1 MVEQLFY
8 NGDIITME
16 NFDDAP
22 EAVLVRDGNIIAVG
36 TLKDLKALTTPEC
49 QIYLYKAMLLCF
61 LLQNINE
68 FDIVLNMIVVK
79 YVVFKD
85 SSTF

>member
-1 MVEQLFY
+1 
-8 NGDIITME
+8 ME

-49 QIYLYKAMLLCF
+49 QAISLQGKTLLPAFIEYSICALYSCFSKSIVIFACKA
-61 LLQNINE
+61 
-68 FDIVLNMIVVK
+68 
-79 YVVFKD
+79 
-85 SSTF
+85 

>member
-1 MVEQLFY
+1 MTVEQLFY

-36 TLKDLKALTTPEC
+36 MLEELKALATAEC
-49 QIYLYKAMLLCF
+49 QAIS
-61 LLQNINE
+61 LQGKTLMPA
-68 FDIVLNMIVVK
+68 FIVEPCPPFSLSI
-79 YVVFKD
+79 
-85 SSTF
+85 SLTISG

>member
-22 EAVLVRDGNIIAVG
+22 EAVLVRDGNIIAC
-36 TLKDLKALTTPEC
+36 L
-49 QIYLYKAMLLCF
+49 LYTSRC
-61 LLQNINE
+61 
-68 FDIVLNMIVVK
+68 V
-79 YVVFKD
+79 
-85 SSTF
+85 